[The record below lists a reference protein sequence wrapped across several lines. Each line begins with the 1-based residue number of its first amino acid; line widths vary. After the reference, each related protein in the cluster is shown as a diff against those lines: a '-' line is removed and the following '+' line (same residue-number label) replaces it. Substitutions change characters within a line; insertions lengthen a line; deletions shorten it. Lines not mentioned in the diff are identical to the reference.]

1 MIPLRYNLRSLVV
14 RKTTTIA
21 TSLGIAL
28 VVFVLAAS
36 MMLVS
41 GIDKTL
47 GSTGRPDNVI
57 VLRKGSDAELNSI
70 IDVAKVGLVASAPGV
85 AAEGGGPLAA
95 GEVVVVATME
105 KLGGDG
111 ITNVLIRGVTTRS
124 AAMRGALTV
133 VAGRAPAPGADEVM
147 IGRQLRGRFPG
158 LELEQ
163 SFELKKNRPVK
174 VVGVFSD
181 AGSSH
186 ESEVWG
192 DLDLVR
198 ASFGRAG
205 IVSGV
210 RARLVGASSFDAFKQ
225 SVESDKNLGFEALR
239 ETEYLEKQSEG
250 LRAFVTVL
258 GSTIAFFFSVGAM
271 IGAMIT
277 MYASIANRQ
286 REIGTLRALGFP
298 RWQIL
303 LSFLIESVSLA
314 LLGGVVGAGAA
325 TSLKLVS
332 FSMMNFATWS
342 EMVFTFEPTPGI
354 LGAAMSFAGVMGLLG
369 GFFPAVRAARTSP
382 VVAMKG

>member
-271 IGAMIT
+271 IGATIT
-277 MYASIANRQ
+277 MYASIANRR
-286 REIGTLRALGFP
+286 REIGTLRALGFS
-298 RWQIL
+298 R
-303 LSFLIESVSLA
+303 LSIMFCFLFEAVLLA
-314 LLGGVVGAGAA
+314 LAG
-325 TSLKLVS
+325 
-332 FSMMNFATWS
+332 
-342 EMVFTFEPTPGI
+342 
-354 LGAAMSFAGVMGLLG
+354 GLLG
-369 GFFPAVRAARTSP
+369 ALLSMLMGTVELSMINFASWSELVFRFRATPQILATSVISAVIMGIMGGFLPAVRAARTSP
-382 VVAMKG
+382 LAAMRG